1 MITGEMTI
9 TEIVQKF
16 PKSIEVF
23 LKHGMHCFGCI
34 AARYEN
40 VQQGATAHG
49 IDVESLLKDLNK
61 AVD

>member
-16 PKSIEVF
+16 PKTIEVF
-23 LKHGMHCFGCI
+23 LQHGMHCFGCM
-34 AARYEN
+34 AAHFEN
-40 VQQGATAHG
+40 LKQGAIAHG

-61 AVD
+61 AIA